1 MNRTCILSVFGMLAI
16 LLTGCVPAS
25 KTAVA
30 ETPATETVAAE
41 VKLGKTVAGPPVPPS
56 EASAATPSEASGA
69 KDADL
74 ATMGPASK
82 TLDTGL
88 VIEDLKVGTGDEAKA
103 GTKVTVHYTGWLTTG
118 KKFDS
123 SVDRNEPFE
132 FDLPGQVIKGWNDGV
147 PGMKVG
153 GKRKLKIP
161 PALGYGDQGAGNDI
175 PPGATL
181 IFEVELLK
189 VGKS

>member
-1 MNRTCILSVFGMLAI
+1 MNRNYILSAYGILAI
-16 LLTGCVPAS
+16 LVAGCAPAD
-25 KTAVA
+25 KTSVA
-30 ETPATETVAAE
+30 ETPAAATIAPE
-41 VKLGKTVAGPPVPPS
+41 VKDGKPVAGPPVPPS
-56 EASAATPSEASGA
+56 GVSVPT
-69 KDADL
+69 DADL
-74 ATMGPASK
+74 AKMGPTSK

-88 VIEDLKVGTGDEAKA
+88 QMEDLKVGTGDEAKA

-181 IFEVELLK
+181 VFEVELLK